1 MSATSNAEFRLVRP
15 CPLCGRQ
22 IKDRAELCK
31 WCLRPVPVFDPAA
44 LESTAEST
52 PHATPSAISTERRS
66 PVAIIAS
73 IGVGVVAGAAGAA
86 VVYYFLLA
94 VAWSSIHS
102 GAGRR
107 EGPEIKMALLSAL
120 AMALPT
126 ALGLFAGWATYRA
139 LSDKLAPE

>member
-1 MSATSNAEFRLVRP
+1 VRA

-31 WCLRPVPVFDPAA
+31 WCLGPVPVFDPAA
-44 LESTAEST
+44 PQLPAVSTPGAVPPSTAT
-52 PHATPSAISTERRS
+52 VPLN
-66 PVAIIAS
+66 PVANIAS
-73 IGVGVVAGAAGAA
+73 IGVGVVAGGAGAA
-86 VVYYFLLA
+86 VVYNFLLA

-107 EGPEIKMALLSAL
+107 GGTEIKMALLSAL

-126 ALGLFAGWATYRA
+126 ALGLSAGWATYRA
-139 LSDKLAPE
+139 LSDKQAPE

>member
-1 MSATSNAEFRLVRP
+1 MRP

-31 WCLRPVPVFDPAA
+31 WCLGPVPVFDPAA
-44 LESTAEST
+44 PQLPAVSTPDAVLPRSTATVSLN
-52 PHATPSAISTERRS
+52 

-86 VVYYFLLA
+86 VVYNFLLA

-107 EGPEIKMALLSAL
+107 GGAEIKMALLSAL
-120 AMALPT
+120 ALALPT
-126 ALGLFAGWATYRA
+126 ALGLFAGWSTYRA
-139 LSDKLAPE
+139 LSDKRAG

>member
-1 MSATSNAEFRLVRP
+1 MSTPDAVLP
-15 CPLCGRQ
+15 P
-22 IKDRAELCK
+22 
-31 WCLRPVPVFDPAA
+31 
-44 LESTAEST
+44 STAT
-52 PHATPSAISTERRS
+52 VPRS

-73 IGVGVVAGAAGAA
+73 IGVGVVAGAVGAA
-86 VVYYFLLA
+86 AVYNFLLA

-107 EGPEIKMALLSAL
+107 EGAEIKMALLSAL

-139 LSDKLAPE
+139 LSDKRAPE